1 MSQSEVFT
9 KDTHFKKHF
18 VIDADICLFPLSN
31 EVSYKEL
38 QFHLSTHSAHK
49 TQP

>member
-18 VIDADICLFPLSN
+18 VIDADMFIPT
-31 EVSYKEL
+31 E
-38 QFHLSTHSAHK
+38 Q
-49 TQP
+49 